1 MKRFQKNIES
11 ASKKTSIKKNIIV
24 AFEGNDD
31 INSTKGEDHYRR
43 GKGGCSASVNIK
55 NPEAK
60 PTYSK
65 QSFLKNRHNKMQL
78 KNLLKPAFLKA
89 GIKLKQSHGDVN
101 VMICKTT
108 FTMSV

>member
-1 MKRFQKNIES
+1 MKVHQRQPES
-11 ASKKTSIKKNIIV
+11 KKNIIV

-43 GKGGCSASVNIK
+43 RKGGNSALVNIK

-78 KNLLKPAFLKA
+78 KNLLKPAFVKV

>member
-1 MKRFQKNIES
+1 
-11 ASKKTSIKKNIIV
+11 
-24 AFEGNDD
+24 
-31 INSTKGEDHYRR
+31 
-43 GKGGCSASVNIK
+43 
-55 NPEAK
+55 
-60 PTYSK
+60 
-65 QSFLKNRHNKMQL
+65 MQL

>member
-1 MKRFQKNIES
+1 MKRLQKSIES
-11 ASKKTSIKKNIIV
+11 TSKITWIKKNIIV

-78 KNLLKPAFLKA
+78 KNLLKPAFVKA
-89 GIKLKQSHGDVN
+89 GITLNK
-101 VMICKTT
+101 VME
-108 FTMSV
+108 M

>member
-43 GKGGCSASVNIK
+43 KKEEVLH
-55 NPEAK
+55 
-60 PTYSK
+60 Y
-65 QSFLKNRHNKMQL
+65 
-78 KNLLKPAFLKA
+78 
-89 GIKLKQSHGDVN
+89 
-101 VMICKTT
+101 
-108 FTMSV
+108 